1 VCWPFTRASVLADD
15 RSVFQ
20 SEGGEMTKIFSSRS
34 VWILVL
40 AIAMLS
46 SSCSDQG
53 TSDKTSSGSK
63 PQRGGDL
70 VFVRAADNTSM
81 DPTKTADN
89 ETIWTIEQM
98 FETLY
103 AVTPDGK
110 DVRPWLATGYDVS
123 SDRKTYTF
131 TLREGVQ
138 FSNGQPLKAAD
149 VAFSINR
156 ARKSGEGL
164 TYIDASIK
172 SVTAPD
178 DSTVVVKT
186 KYPWAPLVADISL
199 FVNGVV
205 PANFG
210 GKSEKAFFEDPIG
223 TGPFMLDEWK
233 HGDSVKLVR
242 NPNYWQ
248 DGKPYLD
255 SITYTN
261 VANENTRVLQLKGG
275 QAQIVRFP
283 PFSSIDSLSQT
294 PGTVSKQFPSTR
306 VDYLLMNEK
315 VAPYRDVHVRRAISY
330 AINRAAMIKAILFG
344 HGQPADSILGPTEPF
359 YQPNPEIK
367 FDLDLAKKEMSQS
380 SVPNGFKTTFLATPD
395 DKIAE
400 VVQQELKPLGIDVS
414 IKTVDINQI
423 FTIQGKGDYE
433 ISDDYWTEDIPDPD
447 ERISW
452 FLNPSAGGNDYFTYY
467 DNPHMESLVQRAT
480 REFNEDKRAQIYA
493 QIQALHAHDL
503 PQIPL
508 YYSPYAYAHS
518 DKVHGFSVYPLGN
531 SHMEDVWLNQ

>member
-1 VCWPFTRASVLADD
+1 MRKLLTWRFVFVLL
-15 RSVFQ
+15 SIV
-20 SEGGEMTKIFSSRS
+20 
-34 VWILVL
+34 
-40 AIAMLS
+40 MLCS
-46 SSCSDQG
+46 ACSDQG
-53 TSDKTSSGSK
+53 TNDKTSSGGE

-70 VFVRAADNTSM
+70 TFVRAADNTSM
-81 DPTKTADN
+81 DPTKMADN
-89 ETIWTIEQM
+89 ESIWTVEQM

-110 DVRPWLATGYDVS
+110 DVRPWLATSYDVS

-131 TLREGVQ
+131 TLRQGVQ

-164 TYIDASIK
+164 TYIDGAIK

-210 GKSEKAFFEDPIG
+210 GKSEKQFFEHPIG

-233 HGDSVKLVR
+233 HGDAVKLVR

-248 DGKPYLD
+248 QGKPYLD
-255 SITYTN
+255 SLTYTN

-283 PFSSIDSLSQT
+283 PFSSIDSLAQT
-294 PGTVSKQFPSTR
+294 PGMVSKQFPSTR

-315 VAPYRDVHVRRAISY
+315 VRPYKDVHVRRAISY
-330 AINRAAMIKAILFG
+330 AIDRNAMIKAILFG

-359 YQPNPEIK
+359 YKASPDIK
-367 FDLDLAKKEMSQS
+367 FDLDQAKKEMAQS
-380 SVPNGFKTTFLATPD
+380 SVPKGFKTTFLATPD

-423 FTIQGKGDYE
+423 FTIQGKGDYD

-467 DNPHMESLVQRAT
+467 DNPKMESLVNRAT
-480 REFNEDKRAQIYA
+480 REFDINKRAGIYA

-508 YYSPYAYAHS
+508 YYSPYAYANS

-531 SHMEDVWLNQ
+531 SHMEDVWLNH